1 MLPINQID
9 KSKIEQYRDN
19 FDYNGLAN
27 YLSQFY
33 IEDAQRQ
40 KEYLNYIR
48 QYRSEGNKFKGIMDR
63 ANDEQKQAIQFQM
76 GLQNNRLPKTFI
88 NSLGQEQENR
98 FTKDYVNK
106 LNNMGGEDSTTLE
119 FMLEGKTV
127 ETRGLF
133 GINWWKGNDIQY
145 KDSGFDLFSKGTGYT
160 EQDLIN
166 MGVQV
171 TYKDGQTILS
181 VSKDNPYISN
191 IFMGMQYVN
200 TNRSTDDIRNPIDPN
215 QEGEARY
222 KVRGLDAEGN
232 KVQIGASIDIVPVD
246 ALAASRDSNLAKIFF
261 LDSKVATAESIYR
274 TLRQAVGGIGDAF
287 SSTQRDWEEDQFNNP
302 KNIYTYNIN
311 TNPYTTLNE
320 AKSIYDDFMNNN
332 SDETQVSYEI
342 TGIAVNGAARAQL
355 EQQRQAGLISNA
367 DYEKALGNLNDSYR
381 LALNQ
386 SLHNYN
392 VFSNIYNDDNDDP
405 ALYSLDTEQRVNA
418 AEQLHLDINR
428 KDAIFMHAM
437 MGNKVGTMIVIPGD
451 ESQDKNAHDDVEK
464 GKERR
469 YFIED
474 FMKDAAEEAFRRD
487 TKTRAQM
494 ELSDMQTYKYDYDIP
509 DVGKIKNVSGET
521 AILESQNGN
530 EQVISRQEALN
541 YLNKAMIYQD
551 AIDMANQNYWYDN
564 GVSRDYINLKNDVN
578 TWSQLSMAEIYP
590 TAWQRYIEALQ
601 RAGVRTPNLDDDT
614 PLDEQGEEDRLY
626 LRSLKN
632 QMAAYI
638 LRSVGYNFNNNEQ

>member
-33 IEDAQRQ
+33 IEDAQKQ
-40 KEYLNYIR
+40 KEYLDYIR
-48 QYRSEGNKFKGIMDR
+48 QYRSQGNKFKGIMDR
-63 ANDEQKQAIQFQM
+63 ANDDQKQAIQFQM

-98 FTKDYVNK
+98 FTKDYVSK

-127 ETRGLF
+127 ETKGLF

-160 EQDLIN
+160 EQDLMN
-166 MGVQV
+166 MGVQI
-171 TYKDGQTILS
+171 THKDGQTILS
-181 VSKDNPYISN
+181 VAKDNPNIAN

-222 KVRGLDAEGN
+222 KVRGKDAEGN
-232 KVQIGASIDIVPVD
+232 DIQIGASINFKADNTTIAGRNDDAVPG
-246 ALAASRDSNLAKIFF
+246 FF
-261 LDSKVATAESIYR
+261 RKVFVGIPERIGR
-274 TLRQAVGGIGDAF
+274 TLWQAVSGTGDYF
-287 SSTQRDWEEDQFNNP
+287 SSTQRDWEEDEFNNP
-302 KNIYTYNIN
+302 KNIYTYYND
-311 TNPYTTLNE
+311 TNPYTTLKE
-320 AKSIYDDFMNNN
+320 AKSIYDNFMN
-332 SDETQVSYEI
+332 SDSDATKVSYEI

-355 EQQRQAGLISNA
+355 QQQLQAGLISNE
-367 DYEKALGNLNDSYR
+367 DYQKALNNLNDSYK
-381 LALNQ
+381 LALYQ
-386 SLHNYN
+386 SLHNYK
-392 VFSNIYNDDNDDP
+392 VFSNIDNDDSDDP
-405 ALYSLDTEQRVNA
+405 ALYELNTEQRVDA
-418 AEQLHLDINR
+418 TEQLHLDITR
-428 KDAIFMHAM
+428 SDVVFMHAM
-437 MGNKVGTMIVIPGD
+437 MGNKVGTMIVVPGD
-451 ESQDKNAHDDVEK
+451 KSKDKDIHEGEK

-474 FMKDAAEEAFRRD
+474 FMKDEAEKAFRQD

-509 DVGKIKNVSGET
+509 DVGKIKDVNGES
-521 AILESQNGN
+521 AVLERTDGS
-530 EQVISRQEALN
+530 EQVINRQVALD
-541 YLNKAMIYQD
+541 YLNRAMIYQD
-551 AIDMANQNYWYDN
+551 AIDTANQNYWYDN

-601 RAGVRTPNLDDDT
+601 RVGVRTPNLDDDT
-614 PLDEQGEEDRLY
+614 PLDEQGEKDRLY

-638 LRSVGYNFNNNEQ
+638 LRSVGYNFNNSEQ

>member
-40 KEYLNYIR
+40 KEYLDYIR
-48 QYRSEGNKFKGIMDR
+48 QYRSQGNKFKGIMDR
-63 ANDEQKQAIQFQM
+63 ANDDQKQAIQFQM
-76 GLQNNRLPKTFI
+76 GLQNNRLPQTFI

-127 ETRGLF
+127 ETKGWF

-166 MGVQV
+166 MGVQI
-171 TYKDGQTILS
+171 THKDGQTILS
-181 VSKDNPYISN
+181 VAKDNPNIAN

-200 TNRSTDDIRNPIDPN
+200 TNRSTDDIRNPMDPN

-232 KVQIGASIDIVPVD
+232 PVQVGASIDFTPD
-246 ALAASRDSNLAKIFF
+246 NTRAAVKKEDGIAEF
-261 LDSKVATAESIYR
+261 LYDTVVGTGEAIGR
-274 TLRQAVGGIGDAF
+274 TLWQGISGIGDLF

-302 KNIYTYNIN
+302 KNIYTYNTD
-311 TNPYTTLNE
+311 TNPYTTLKE
-320 AKSIYDDFMNNN
+320 AKSIYDDFMK
-332 SDETQVSYEI
+332 SDSDDTQVSYEI
-342 TGIAVNGAARAQL
+342 TGIAVNGAARARL

-367 DYEKALGNLNDSYR
+367 DYEKALGSLNDSYR

-386 SLHNYN
+386 SLHNNN
-392 VFSNIYNDDNDDP
+392 VYSNIFNDDSDDP
-405 ALYSLDTEQRVNA
+405 ALYELNTEQRVSA

-428 KDAIFMHAM
+428 KDAVFMHAM
-437 MGNKVGTMIVIPGD
+437 MGNKIGTMVVIPGD
-451 ESQDKNAHDDVEK
+451 KSQDKDIHEGEK
-464 GKERR
+464 GRERR

-474 FMKDAAEEAFRRD
+474 LMKDEAEKAFRQD

-494 ELSDMQTYKYDYDIP
+494 ELSDMQTYKYDYDVP
-509 DVGKIKNVSGET
+509 DVGKIKNVNGES
-521 AILESQNGN
+521 AVLERTDGS
-530 EQVISRQEALN
+530 EQVINRQVALD
-541 YLNKAMIYQD
+541 YLNRAMIYQD

-564 GVSRDYINLKNDVN
+564 GVSRDYVNLKNDVN
-578 TWSQLSMAEIYP
+578 TWSQLSMAELYP

-601 RAGVRTPNLDDDT
+601 RVGARTPNLDDDT

-632 QMAAYI
+632 QMVAYI
-638 LRSVGYNFNNNEQ
+638 LRSVGYNFNNSEQ

>member
-40 KEYLNYIR
+40 KEYLDYIR
-48 QYRSEGNKFKGIMDR
+48 QYRSQGNKFKGIMDR
-63 ANDEQKQAIQFQM
+63 ANDDQKQAIQFQM
-76 GLQNNRLPKTFI
+76 GLQNNRLPQTFI

-127 ETRGLF
+127 ETKGLF

-160 EQDLIN
+160 EQDLMN

-171 TYKDGQTILS
+171 AHKDGQTILS
-181 VSKDNPYISN
+181 VAKDNPNIAK

-200 TNRSTDDIRNPIDPN
+200 TNRSTDDIRNPMDAN

-232 KVQIGASIDIVPVD
+232 PVQVGASIDFTPDNTIAAVKKEDGIPAFLYDSIVGTGE
-246 ALAASRDSNLAKIFF
+246 AIG
-261 LDSKVATAESIYR
+261 R
-274 TLRQAVGGIGDAF
+274 TLWQGISGIGDLF
-287 SSTQRDWEEDQFNNP
+287 SSTQRDWEEDEFNNP
-302 KNIYTYNIN
+302 KNIYTYYTD
-311 TNPYTTLNE
+311 TNPYTTLKE
-320 AKSIYDDFMNNN
+320 AKSIYDNFMN
-332 SDETQVSYEI
+332 SDSDDIKISYEI
-342 TGIAVNGAARAQL
+342 TGLAVNGAARARL

-367 DYEKALGNLNDSYR
+367 DYEKALGDLNDSYR

-392 VFSNIYNDDNDDP
+392 VYSNIFNDDSDDP
-405 ALYSLDTEQRVNA
+405 ALYGLDTEQRVSA

-428 KDAIFMHAM
+428 KDAVFMHAM
-437 MGNKVGTMIVIPGD
+437 MGNKIGTMIIIPGD
-451 ESQDKNAHDDVEK
+451 KSQDKDIHEGEK

-474 FMKDAAEEAFRRD
+474 FMKDEAEKAFRQD
-487 TKTRAQM
+487 TKTRAQI

-509 DVGKIKNVSGET
+509 DVGKIKNVNGES
-521 AILESQNGN
+521 AVLERTDGS
-530 EQVISRQEALN
+530 EQVINRQIALD
-541 YLNKAMIYQD
+541 YLNRAMIYQD

-632 QMAAYI
+632 QMVAYI
-638 LRSVGYNFNNNEQ
+638 LRSVGYNFNNSEQ

>member
-9 KSKIEQYRDN
+9 KTKIEQYRDN
-19 FDYNGLAN
+19 FDYGGLAD

-33 IEDAQRQ
+33 IEDAQSQ
-40 KEYLNYIR
+40 KEYLNYIK
-48 QYRSEGNKFKGIMDR
+48 QYRSQGNKFKGIMDR
-63 ANDEQKQAIQFQM
+63 ANDDQKQAIQFQM

-127 ETRGLF
+127 ETKGLF
-133 GINWWKGNDIQY
+133 GINWRKGNDIQY

-160 EQDLIN
+160 EQDLMN
-166 MGVQV
+166 MGVQI
-171 TYKDGQTILS
+171 THKDGQTILT
-181 VSKDNPYISN
+181 VAKDNPNIAN

-200 TNRSTDDIRNPIDPN
+200 TNRSTDDIRTPMDET

-222 KVRGLDAEGN
+222 KIRGLDAEGN
-232 KVQIGASIDIVPVD
+232 PVQVGASIDIVPD
-246 ALAASRDSNLAKIFF
+246 DTIAATRGSNLVKAFF
-261 LDSKVATAESIYR
+261 LDSKIAAAESIYR
-274 TLRQAVGGIGDAF
+274 TLRQAVGGIGNLI

-302 KNIYTYNIN
+302 KNIYTYDTN
-311 TNPYTTLNE
+311 TNPYTTLRE
-320 AKSIYDDFMNNN
+320 AQNIYNDFMN
-332 SDETQVSYEI
+332 SDDDNTQVSYEI

-355 EQQRQAGLISNA
+355 EQQRQAGIISGDEYQKRLNT
-367 DYEKALGNLNDSYR
+367 LNDSYK

-386 SLHNYN
+386 SLHNYR
-392 VFSNIYNDDNDDP
+392 VWSNIDNDDSDDP
-405 ALYSLDTEQRVNA
+405 ALYELNTEQRVDA
-418 AEQLHLDINR
+418 AEQLHLDVNR
-428 KDAIFMHAM
+428 DDAVFMHAM
-437 MGNKVGTMIVIPGD
+437 MGNKVGTMIVIPG
-451 ESQDKNAHDDVEK
+451 QKNKDGTVKENT
-464 GKERR
+464 ERR

-474 FMKDAAEEAFRRD
+474 FMKDEAEAAFRRD

-494 ELSDMQTYKYDYDIP
+494 ELSDMQTYKYNYDIP
-509 DVGKIKNVSGET
+509 EVGTIKNVNGASAVLERQDGSEQLIDRQT
-521 AILESQNGN
+521 ALD
-530 EQVISRQEALN
+530 
-541 YLNKAMIYQD
+541 YLNRAMIYQD

-564 GVSRDYINLKNDVN
+564 GVSRDYTNLKNDVN

-601 RAGVRTPNLDDDT
+601 RAGVKVPNLDDNT
-614 PLDEQGEEDRLY
+614 PLDEQGENDRLY
-626 LRSLKN
+626 LRTLKN

-638 LRSVGYNFNNNEQ
+638 LRSVGYNFNNAE

>member
-9 KSKIEQYRDN
+9 RNKIEQYRDN

-33 IEDAQRQ
+33 VDDAQGQ

-63 ANDEQKQAIQFQM
+63 ANDEQKQAIQFQI
-76 GLQNNRLPKTFI
+76 GLQNNRLPQTFI

-98 FTKDYVNK
+98 FTKDYVSK

-127 ETRGLF
+127 ETKGLF

-145 KDSGFDLFSKGTGYT
+145 TDSGFDLFSKGTGYT

-171 TYKDGQTILS
+171 THKDGQTILS
-181 VSKDNPYISN
+181 VAKDNPYISN

-200 TNRSTDDIRNPIDPN
+200 TNRSTKDIKTLIDPN

-222 KVRGLDAEGN
+222 KVRGLDADGN
-232 KVQIGASIDIVPVD
+232 PVQIGASIDYVPENTLNATRKESPIPRALYRGIVGYVG
-246 ALAASRDSNLAKIFF
+246 
-261 LDSKVATAESIYR
+261 EGIYR
-274 TLRQAVGGIGDAF
+274 ALGQAVNTIGDAF

-302 KNIYTYNIN
+302 KDIYTLYRD
-311 TNPYTTLNE
+311 TNPYSTLRE
-320 AKSIYDDFMNNN
+320 AKSIYDNFMNSD

-367 DYEKALGNLNDSYR
+367 DYEKALGNLNDSYK

-392 VFSNIYNDDNDDP
+392 VFSNIYNEDSDDP

-428 KDAIFMHAM
+428 KDAVFMHAM

-451 ESQDKNAHDDVEK
+451 ESQDKDVHDDVEK

-494 ELSDMQTYKYDYDIP
+494 ELSDMQTYKYDYDVP
-509 DVGKIKNVSGET
+509 DVGKIKNVNGET

-530 EQVISRQEALN
+530 EQVISRQEALD

-564 GVSRDYINLKNDVN
+564 GVSRNYTNLKNDVN
-578 TWSQLSMAEIYP
+578 AWSQLSMAEIYP

-601 RAGVRTPNLDDDT
+601 RAGVNIPNLDDDT
-614 PLDEQGEEDRLY
+614 PLDEQGEQDRLY
-626 LRSLKN
+626 LRTLKN

-638 LRSVGYNFNNNEQ
+638 LRSVGYNFNNNE

>member
-1 MLPINQID
+1 MLPFNQID
-9 KSKIEQYRDN
+9 RSKIEQYRDN
-19 FDYNGLAN
+19 FDYNGLAD

-33 IEDAQRQ
+33 VEDAQKQ

-48 QYRSEGNKFKGIMDR
+48 QYRSQGNKFKGIMDR
-63 ANDEQKQAIQFQM
+63 ANDDQKQAIQFQM

-106 LNNMGGEDSTTLE
+106 LNNIGGEDSTTLE

-127 ETRGLF
+127 ETKGWF

-160 EQDLIN
+160 EQDLMN

-171 TYKDGQTILS
+171 SHKNGQTILT
-181 VSKDNPYISN
+181 VAKDNPNIAN

-200 TNRSTDDIRNPIDPN
+200 TNRSTDDIRNPMDAN

-232 KVQIGASIDIVPVD
+232 PVQVGASIDFTPENTITTFRKQDNIPG
-246 ALAASRDSNLAKIFF
+246 F
-261 LDSKVATAESIYR
+261 LYNTVVGTGEAIYR
-274 TLRQAVGGIGDAF
+274 TLRQGISGIGDLF

-302 KNIYTYNIN
+302 KNIYTYDMD
-311 TNPYTTLNE
+311 TNPYTTLRE
-320 AKSIYDDFMNNN
+320 AQNIYNNFMT
-332 SDETQVSYEI
+332 SDTDETQVSYEI
-342 TGIAVNGAARAQL
+342 TGLAVNGAARARL

-367 DYEKALGNLNDSYR
+367 DYEKALGNLNDSYK

-392 VFSNIYNDDNDDP
+392 VYSNIFNDDSDDP
-405 ALYSLDTEQRVNA
+405 ALYGLDTEQRVSA

-428 KDAIFMHAM
+428 KDAVFMHAM
-437 MGNKVGTMIVIPGD
+437 MGNKIGTMIVIPGD
-451 ESQDKNAHDDVEK
+451 KSQDKDIHEGEK
-464 GKERR
+464 GRERR

-474 FMKDAAEEAFRRD
+474 FMKDEAEKAFRQD
-487 TKTRAQM
+487 TKTRAQI
-494 ELSDMQTYKYDYDIP
+494 ELSDMQTYQYDYNIP
-509 DVGKIKNVSGET
+509 DVGKIKNVNGES
-521 AILESQNGN
+521 AVLERTDRS
-530 EQVISRQEALN
+530 EQVINRQIALD
-541 YLNKAMIYQD
+541 YLNRAMIYQD

-564 GVSRDYINLKNDVN
+564 GISRDYINLKNDVN
-578 TWSQLSMAEIYP
+578 AWSQLSMAEIYP

-626 LRSLKN
+626 LRTLKN

-638 LRSVGYNFNNNEQ
+638 LRSVGYNFNNNE

>member
-1 MLPINQID
+1 MLPFNQID
-9 KSKIEQYRDN
+9 RNKIEQYRDN
-19 FDYNGLAN
+19 FDYGGLAD

-33 IEDAQRQ
+33 VEDAQKQ

-48 QYRSEGNKFKGIMDR
+48 QYRSQGNKFKGIMDR

-76 GLQNNRLPKTFI
+76 GLQNNRLPQTFI

-98 FTKDYVNK
+98 FTKDYVSK

-127 ETRGLF
+127 ETKGLF

-160 EQDLIN
+160 EQDLMN

-171 TYKDGQTILS
+171 THKDGQTILT
-181 VSKDNPYISN
+181 VTKDNPNIAN

-200 TNRSTDDIRNPIDPN
+200 TNRSTDDIRNPMDAN

-222 KVRGLDAEGN
+222 KVRGLDADGN
-232 KVQIGASIDIVPVD
+232 PVQVGASIDFTPDNTI
-246 ALAASRDSNLAKIFF
+246 AATRNSDSIPGF
-261 LDSKVATAESIYR
+261 LYNTVVGTGEAIGR
-274 TLRQAVGGIGDAF
+274 TLRQVAGGIGDAF

-302 KNIYTYNIN
+302 KNIYTYDTN
-311 TNPYTTLNE
+311 TNPYTTLRE
-320 AKSIYDDFMNNN
+320 AQSIYNNFMN
-332 SDETQVSYEI
+332 SDDDNTQVSYEI
-342 TGIAVNGAARAQL
+342 TGLAVNGAARARL

-367 DYEKALGNLNDSYR
+367 DYEKALGNLNDSYK

-386 SLHNYN
+386 SFHNYR
-392 VFSNIYNDDNDDP
+392 VWSNIDNDDSDDQ
-405 ALYSLDTEQRVNA
+405 ALYELNTEQRIDA
-418 AEQLHLDINR
+418 SEQLHLDINR
-428 KDAIFMHAM
+428 DDAVFMHAM
-437 MGNKVGTMIVIPGD
+437 MGNKVGTMIVIPG
-451 ESQDKNAHDDVEK
+451 QKNKDGTVKENT
-464 GKERR
+464 ERR

-474 FMKDAAEEAFRRD
+474 FMKDAAEKAFRRD

-509 DVGKIKNVSGET
+509 DVGKIKNVNGET

-530 EQVISRQEALN
+530 EQVIDRQAALD

-564 GVSRDYINLKNDVN
+564 GVSRDYTNLKNDVD

-601 RAGVRTPNLDDDT
+601 RAGVNIPNLNDDT
-614 PLDEQGEEDRLY
+614 PLDEQGEQDRLY
-626 LRSLKN
+626 LRTLKN

-638 LRSVGYNFNNNEQ
+638 LRSVGYNFNNNK

>member
-40 KEYLNYIR
+40 KEYLDYIR
-48 QYRSEGNKFKGIMDR
+48 QYRSQGNKFKGIMDR
-63 ANDEQKQAIQFQM
+63 ANDDQKQAIQFQM
-76 GLQNNRLPKTFI
+76 GLQNNRLPQTFI

-127 ETRGLF
+127 ETKGWF
-133 GINWWKGNDIQY
+133 GVNWSKSNDIQY

-166 MGVQV
+166 MGVQI
-171 TYKDGQTILS
+171 THKDGQTILS
-181 VSKDNPYISN
+181 VAKDNPNIAN

-200 TNRSTDDIRNPIDPN
+200 TNRSTDDIRNPMDPN

-232 KVQIGASIDIVPVD
+232 PVQVGASIDFTPD
-246 ALAASRDSNLAKIFF
+246 NTRAAVKKEDGIPAF
-261 LDSKVATAESIYR
+261 LYDTVVGTGEAIGR
-274 TLRQAVGGIGDAF
+274 TLWQGITGIGDLF

-302 KNIYTYNIN
+302 KNIYTYNAD
-311 TNPYTTLNE
+311 TNPYTTLKE
-320 AKSIYDDFMNNN
+320 AKSIYDNFMN
-332 SDETQVSYEI
+332 SDSDDTQVSYEI
-342 TGIAVNGAARAQL
+342 TGIAVNGAARARL

-367 DYEKALGNLNDSYR
+367 DYEKALGSLNDSYK

-386 SLHNYN
+386 SLHNNN
-392 VFSNIYNDDNDDP
+392 VYSNIFNDDSDDP
-405 ALYSLDTEQRVNA
+405 ALYELDTEQRVSA

-437 MGNKVGTMIVIPGD
+437 MGNKIGTMVVIPGD
-451 ESQDKNAHDDVEK
+451 KSQDKDIHEGEK
-464 GKERR
+464 GRERR

-474 FMKDAAEEAFRRD
+474 LMKDEAEKAFRQD

-494 ELSDMQTYKYDYDIP
+494 ELSDMQTYQYDYDIP
-509 DVGKIKNVSGET
+509 DVGKIKDVNGES
-521 AILESQNGN
+521 AVLERTDGN
-530 EQVISRQEALN
+530 EQVINRQVALD
-541 YLNKAMIYQD
+541 YLNRAMIYQD

-564 GVSRDYINLKNDVN
+564 GISRDYVNLKNDVN

-632 QMAAYI
+632 QMVAYI

>member
-40 KEYLNYIR
+40 KEYLDYIR
-48 QYRSEGNKFKGIMDR
+48 QYRSQGNKFKGIMDR
-63 ANDEQKQAIQFQM
+63 ANDDQKQAIQFQM
-76 GLQNNRLPKTFI
+76 GLQNNRLPQTFI

-127 ETRGLF
+127 ETKGLF

-160 EQDLIN
+160 EQDLMN

-171 TYKDGQTILS
+171 AHKDGQTILS
-181 VSKDNPYISN
+181 VAKDNPNIAK

-200 TNRSTDDIRNPIDPN
+200 TNRSTDDIRNPMDAN

-232 KVQIGASIDIVPVD
+232 PVQVGASIDFTPDNTI
-246 ALAASRDSNLAKIFF
+246 AAVKKEDGIPAFLYDSVVGTGEAIG
-261 LDSKVATAESIYR
+261 R
-274 TLRQAVGGIGDAF
+274 TLWQGISGIGDLF
-287 SSTQRDWEEDQFNNP
+287 SSTQRDWEEDEFNNP
-302 KNIYTYNIN
+302 KNIYTYYTD
-311 TNPYTTLNE
+311 TNPYTTLKE
-320 AKSIYDDFMNNN
+320 AKSIYDNFMN
-332 SDETQVSYEI
+332 SDSDDIKISYEI
-342 TGIAVNGAARAQL
+342 TGLAVNGAARARL

-367 DYEKALGNLNDSYR
+367 DYEKALGDLNDSYR

-392 VFSNIYNDDNDDP
+392 VYSNIFNDDSDDP
-405 ALYSLDTEQRVNA
+405 ALYGLDTEQRVSA

-428 KDAIFMHAM
+428 EDAVFMHAM
-437 MGNKVGTMIVIPGD
+437 MGNKIGTMIIIPGD
-451 ESQDKNAHDDVEK
+451 KSQDKDIHEGEK

-474 FMKDAAEEAFRRD
+474 FMKDEAEKAFRQD
-487 TKTRAQM
+487 TKTRAQI

-509 DVGKIKNVSGET
+509 DVGKIKNVNGES
-521 AILESQNGN
+521 AVLERTDGS
-530 EQVISRQEALN
+530 EQVINRQIALD
-541 YLNKAMIYQD
+541 YLNRAMIYQD

-632 QMAAYI
+632 QMVAYI
-638 LRSVGYNFNNNEQ
+638 LRSVGYNFNNSEQ

>member
-40 KEYLNYIR
+40 KEYLDYIR
-48 QYRSEGNKFKGIMDR
+48 QYRSQGNKFKGIMDR
-63 ANDEQKQAIQFQM
+63 ANDDQKQAIQFQM
-76 GLQNNRLPKTFI
+76 GLQNNRLPQTFI

-127 ETRGLF
+127 ETKGLF

-160 EQDLIN
+160 EQDLMN

-171 TYKDGQTILS
+171 AHKDGQTILS
-181 VSKDNPYISN
+181 VAKDNPNIAK

-200 TNRSTDDIRNPIDPN
+200 TNRSTDDIRNPMDAN

-232 KVQIGASIDIVPVD
+232 PVQVGASIDFTPDNTI
-246 ALAASRDSNLAKIFF
+246 AAVKKEDGIPAFLYDSVVGTGEAIG
-261 LDSKVATAESIYR
+261 R
-274 TLRQAVGGIGDAF
+274 TLWQGISGIGDLF
-287 SSTQRDWEEDQFNNP
+287 SSTQRDWEEDEFNNP
-302 KNIYTYNIN
+302 KNIYTYYTD
-311 TNPYTTLNE
+311 TNPYTTLKE
-320 AKSIYDDFMNNN
+320 AKSIYDNFMN
-332 SDETQVSYEI
+332 SDSDDIKISYEI
-342 TGIAVNGAARAQL
+342 TGLAVNGAARARL

-367 DYEKALGNLNDSYR
+367 DYEKALGDLNDSYR

-392 VFSNIYNDDNDDP
+392 VYSNIFNDDSDDP
-405 ALYSLDTEQRVNA
+405 ALYGLDTEQRVSA

-428 KDAIFMHAM
+428 KDAVFMHAM
-437 MGNKVGTMIVIPGD
+437 MGNKIGTMIIIPGD
-451 ESQDKNAHDDVEK
+451 KSQDKDIHEGEK

-474 FMKDAAEEAFRRD
+474 FMKDEAEKAFRQD
-487 TKTRAQM
+487 TKTRAQI

-509 DVGKIKNVSGET
+509 DVGKIKNVNGES
-521 AILESQNGN
+521 AVLERTDGS
-530 EQVISRQEALN
+530 EQVINRQIALD
-541 YLNKAMIYQD
+541 YLNRAMIYQD

-632 QMAAYI
+632 QMVAYI
-638 LRSVGYNFNNNEQ
+638 LRSVGYNFNNSEQ

>member
-40 KEYLNYIR
+40 KEYLDYIR
-48 QYRSEGNKFKGIMDR
+48 QYRSQGNKFKGIMDR
-63 ANDEQKQAIQFQM
+63 ANDDQKQAIQFQM
-76 GLQNNRLPKTFI
+76 GLQNNRLPQTFI

-127 ETRGLF
+127 ETKGWF

-166 MGVQV
+166 MGVQI
-171 TYKDGQTILS
+171 THKDGQTILS
-181 VSKDNPYISN
+181 VAKDNPNIAN

-200 TNRSTDDIRNPIDPN
+200 TNRSTEDIRNPMDPN

-232 KVQIGASIDIVPVD
+232 PVQVGASIDFTPD
-246 ALAASRDSNLAKIFF
+246 NTRAAVKKEDGIAEF
-261 LDSKVATAESIYR
+261 LYDTVVGTGEAIGR
-274 TLRQAVGGIGDAF
+274 TLWQGISGIGDLF
-287 SSTQRDWEEDQFNNP
+287 SSTQRDWEEDEFNNP
-302 KNIYTYNIN
+302 KNIYTYYTD
-311 TNPYTTLNE
+311 TNPYTTLKE
-320 AKSIYDDFMNNN
+320 AKSIYDDFMK
-332 SDETQVSYEI
+332 SDSDDTQVSYEI
-342 TGIAVNGAARAQL
+342 TGIAVNGAARERL

-367 DYEKALGNLNDSYR
+367 DYEKALGSLNDSYR

-386 SLHNYN
+386 SLHNNN
-392 VFSNIYNDDNDDP
+392 VYSNIFNDDSDDP
-405 ALYSLDTEQRVNA
+405 ALYELNTEQRVSA

-428 KDAIFMHAM
+428 KDAVFMHAM
-437 MGNKVGTMIVIPGD
+437 MGNKIGTMVVIPGD
-451 ESQDKNAHDDVEK
+451 KSQDKDIHEGEK
-464 GKERR
+464 GRERR

-474 FMKDAAEEAFRRD
+474 LMKDEAEKAFRQD

-509 DVGKIKNVSGET
+509 DVGKIKDVNGES
-521 AILESQNGN
+521 AVLERTDGS
-530 EQVISRQEALN
+530 EQVINRQVALD
-541 YLNKAMIYQD
+541 YLNRAMIYQD

-578 TWSQLSMAEIYP
+578 TWSQLSMAELYP

-601 RAGVRTPNLDDDT
+601 RVGARTPNLDDDT

-632 QMAAYI
+632 QMVAYI
-638 LRSVGYNFNNNEQ
+638 LRSVGYNFNNSEQ

>member
-9 KSKIEQYRDN
+9 KNKIEQYRDN

-40 KEYLNYIR
+40 KEYLDYIR
-48 QYRSEGNKFKGIMDR
+48 QYRSQGNKFKGIMDR
-63 ANDEQKQAIQFQM
+63 ANDDQKQAIQFQM
-76 GLQNNRLPKTFI
+76 GLQNNRLPQTFI

-127 ETRGLF
+127 ETKGWF

-166 MGVQV
+166 MGVQI
-171 TYKDGQTILS
+171 THKDGQTILS
-181 VSKDNPYISN
+181 VAKDNPNIAN

-200 TNRSTDDIRNPIDPN
+200 TNRSTEDIRNPMDPN

-232 KVQIGASIDIVPVD
+232 PVQVGASIDFTPD
-246 ALAASRDSNLAKIFF
+246 NTRAAVKKEDGISEF
-261 LDSKVATAESIYR
+261 LYDTVVGTGEAIGR
-274 TLRQAVGGIGDAF
+274 TLWQGISGIGDLF

-302 KNIYTYNIN
+302 KNIYTYNTD
-311 TNPYTTLNE
+311 TNPYTTLKE
-320 AKSIYDDFMNNN
+320 AKNIYDDFMK
-332 SDETQVSYEI
+332 SDSDDTQVSYEI
-342 TGIAVNGAARAQL
+342 TGIAVNGAARARL

-367 DYEKALGNLNDSYR
+367 DYEKALGSLNDSYR

-386 SLHNYN
+386 SLHNNN
-392 VFSNIYNDDNDDP
+392 VYSNIFNDDSDDP
-405 ALYSLDTEQRVNA
+405 ALYELNTDQRVSA

-428 KDAIFMHAM
+428 KDAVFMHAM
-437 MGNKVGTMIVIPGD
+437 MGNKIGTMVVIPGD
-451 ESQDKNAHDDVEK
+451 KSQDKDIHEGEK
-464 GKERR
+464 GRERR

-474 FMKDAAEEAFRRD
+474 LMKDEAEKAFRRD

-494 ELSDMQTYKYDYDIP
+494 ELSDMQTYKYDYDVP
-509 DVGKIKNVSGET
+509 DVGKIKDVNGES
-521 AILESQNGN
+521 AVLERTDGS
-530 EQVISRQEALN
+530 EQIINRQVALD
-541 YLNKAMIYQD
+541 YLNRAMVYQD

-564 GVSRDYINLKNDVN
+564 GVSRDYVNLKNDVN
-578 TWSQLSMAEIYP
+578 TWSQLSMAELYP

-601 RAGVRTPNLDDDT
+601 RVGARTPNLDDDT

-632 QMAAYI
+632 QMVAYI
-638 LRSVGYNFNNNEQ
+638 LRSVGYNFNNSEQ

>member
-9 KSKIEQYRDN
+9 KNKIEQYRDN

-40 KEYLNYIR
+40 KEYLDYIR
-48 QYRSEGNKFKGIMDR
+48 QYRSQGNKFKGIMDR
-63 ANDEQKQAIQFQM
+63 ANDDQKQAIQFQM
-76 GLQNNRLPKTFI
+76 GLQNNRLPQTFI

-127 ETRGLF
+127 ETKGWF

-166 MGVQV
+166 MGVQI
-171 TYKDGQTILS
+171 THKDGQTILS
-181 VSKDNPYISN
+181 VAKDNPNIAN

-200 TNRSTDDIRNPIDPN
+200 TNRSTEDIRNPMDPN

-232 KVQIGASIDIVPVD
+232 PVQVGASIDFTPD
-246 ALAASRDSNLAKIFF
+246 NTRAAVKKEDGISEF
-261 LDSKVATAESIYR
+261 LYDTVVGTGEAIGR
-274 TLRQAVGGIGDAF
+274 TLWQGISGIGDLF

-302 KNIYTYNIN
+302 KNIYTYNTD
-311 TNPYTTLNE
+311 TNPYTTLKE
-320 AKSIYDDFMNNN
+320 AKNIYDDFMK
-332 SDETQVSYEI
+332 SDSDDTQVSYEI
-342 TGIAVNGAARAQL
+342 TGIAVNGAARARL

-367 DYEKALGNLNDSYR
+367 DYEKALGSLNDSYR

-386 SLHNYN
+386 SLHNNN
-392 VFSNIYNDDNDDP
+392 VYSNIFNDDSDDP
-405 ALYSLDTEQRVNA
+405 ALYELNTDQRVSA

-428 KDAIFMHAM
+428 KDAVFMHAM
-437 MGNKVGTMIVIPGD
+437 MGNKIGTMVVIPGD
-451 ESQDKNAHDDVEK
+451 KSQDKDIHEGEK
-464 GKERR
+464 GRERR

-474 FMKDAAEEAFRRD
+474 LMKDEAEKAFRQD

-494 ELSDMQTYKYDYDIP
+494 ELSDMQTYKYDYDVP
-509 DVGKIKNVSGET
+509 DVGKIKDVNGES
-521 AILESQNGN
+521 AVLERTDGS
-530 EQVISRQEALN
+530 EQIINRQVALD
-541 YLNKAMIYQD
+541 YLNRAMVYQD

-564 GVSRDYINLKNDVN
+564 GVSRDYVNLKNDVN
-578 TWSQLSMAEIYP
+578 TWSQLSMAELYP

-601 RAGVRTPNLDDDT
+601 RVGARTPNLDDDT

-632 QMAAYI
+632 QMVAYI
-638 LRSVGYNFNNNEQ
+638 LRSVGYNFNNSEQ